1 MKYLLI
7 FSILFLVSSAYA
19 QTPFRDTAGLT
30 LNGIEWCEENY
41 QLYYFMGSDFFE
53 HHQHSIES
61 RICGNLYN
69 DDLWLY
75 SESDRYKKLIEQSR
89 MYYSLEI
96 QESASEAD
104 KGIIDTKPVN
114 IKESPQEIAQQQIEL
129 EESVVEESNEKEIEI
144 KISEEKQMND
154 SEGGGCLIATAT
166 YDSEMASQVQM
177 LREIRDAQLM
187 NTESGV
193 SFMTGFN
200 QFYYSF
206 SPHIADMERNNPIF
220 KEIVKIGITPLL
232 STLSVMSYAESD
244 SEVIGYG
251 VGVILM
257 NIGMYFVVP
266 ITIIFKIKNKQTS

>member
-75 SESDRYKKLIEQSR
+75 SESDRYQKLIEQSR

-177 LREIRDAQLM
+177 LREIRDVQLM